1 MWVMGIVERKSNN
14 VGAIVYIYI
23 YERERERERVVR
35 ERKRERGNRP
45 IHCKSEF
52 LME

>member
-23 YERERERERVVR
+23 YMRERERERESGER
-35 ERKRERGNRP
+35 EKEGTAQFIAKVN
-45 IHCKSEF
+45 S
-52 LME
+52 

>member
-23 YERERERERVVR
+23 YIYIYERERESGEREKERER
-35 ERKRERGNRP
+35 EPPNSLQK
-45 IHCKSEF
+45 
-52 LME
+52 